1 MLEKCKNIVNKFIDV
16 LRLYRNVAIMNKRFC
31 LMLRG
36 TIQRGICMKEQK
48 REGKRNGRRKVS
60 RVILGVIGVLLTA
73 FVIVIAVNASRN
85 VKAMNR
91 SIDAVLEELKKTY
104 TVTQISPEEYEEMKM
119 YGIMKFKVEQYCI
132 EELGNLSVMRVNM
145 GVMQMAT
152 IVITPKDK
160 NVPLMSAD
168 YMYILSNR
176 KSYLEFY
183 DVVQNKDA
191 VYMQLVAK
199 LSDVI
204 EMYNHLEDFEA
215 SEAWYE
221 HLLSV
226 DAYKAGKP
234 KDDADAEQML
244 RESVRVYLDHA
255 KELPE
260 LNAEEKNEKK
270 NITLAYT
277 DGLIEKGG
285 ISTDVF
291 KKELG
296 PEVTKDFFDR
306 VFFGTLR

>member
-1 MLEKCKNIVNKFIDV
+1 M
-16 LRLYRNVAIMNKRFC
+16 AKRH
-31 LMLRG
+31 
-36 TIQRGICMKEQK
+36 
-48 REGKRNGRRKVS
+48 RRKKGKVE
-60 RVILGVIGVLLTA
+60 RVILGIIGALLLVLVI
-73 FVIVIAVNASRN
+73 FVAVNASRN

-91 SIDAVLEELKKTY
+91 SIDAVLEELNKTY
-104 TVTQISPEEYEEMKM
+104 TVTQISPGEYEQMKM
-119 YGIMKFKVEQYCI
+119 YGIMKFKVEQYAI
-132 EELGNLSVMRVNM
+132 EGLGNLSVMRVNM

-152 IVITPKDK
+152 IVITPKEK
-160 NVPLMSAD
+160 NMPLLSAD

-183 DVVQNKDA
+183 DVVQEKDA
-191 VYMQLVAK
+191 VYMQLIAK

-204 EMYNHLEDFEA
+204 DKYSHLEDFEA

-234 KDDADAEQML
+234 KNDADVEQML
-244 RESVRVYLDHA
+244 RESVRVYLNHA
-255 KELPE
+255 KALPE
-260 LNAEEKNEKK
+260 LTDEQKTEKK

-296 PEVTKDFFDR
+296 PEVTKDFFDQ

>member
-1 MLEKCKNIVNKFIDV
+1 MEKTERKRKNK
-16 LRLYRNVAIMNKRFC
+16 
-31 LMLRG
+31 
-36 TIQRGICMKEQK
+36 
-48 REGKRNGRRKVS
+48 GKRKVA
-60 RVILGVIGVLLTA
+60 RVILSVVGALLAVLI
-73 FVIVIAVNASRN
+73 IVVTVNASRN

-91 SIDAVLEELKKTY
+91 SIDAVLEELNKTH
-104 TVTQISPEEYEEMKM
+104 TVTRISPEEYEEMKM
-119 YGIMKFKVEQYCI
+119 YGIMKFKVEQYNI

-160 NVPLMSAD
+160 NVPLLSAD

-183 DVVQNKDA
+183 DVVQNKDED
-191 VYMQLVAK
+191 YMQLLNK
-199 LSDVI
+199 LSNVVDS
-204 EMYNHLEDFEA
+204 YSHLEDFEA

-234 KDDADAEQML
+234 KDDADVEQML
-244 RESVRVYLDHA
+244 RESVRVYLEHA
-255 KELPE
+255 EALPE
-260 LNAEEKNEKK
+260 LTEEEKNEKK